1 MHHSIICVSV
11 LDFIVWLILLQ
22 VQKKASNKRKRYRDK
37 AASSTIGNSNNNN
50 ASPHHQSLTESNSAA
65 LSISIGSCT
74 YSLSQVYV
82 KIQHAQKVCYFF
94 PVSFCSMTLC
104 SVGVSWE
111 KLGAELFVVPTR
123 QGTLTLLGRISWWA
137 SPKSSKHPWGYNLQ
151 LTPWI
156 LHPCT
161 LCLLQLDGNFSDVDL
176 NQIKLFG
183 NFPQPRTPED
193 KIYNLHLGSFTQVQQ
208 LLKCWT
214 VWKI

>member
-1 MHHSIICVSV
+1 MWCVNFRFHC
-11 LDFIVWLILLQ
+11 LTYIAQ
-22 VQKKASNKRKRYRDK
+22 VQKKPPTKENGIETKQPPPQLAIAITTMPPPIINHSQRVTQQHYPYPL
-37 AASSTIGNSNNNN
+37 AAAHILFLKYTSK
-50 ASPHHQSLTESNSAA
+50 
-65 LSISIGSCT
+65 
-74 YSLSQVYV
+74 YS
-82 KIQHAQKVCYFF
+82 KKYFHF
-94 PVSFCSMTLC
+94 FLCLFCSMTLC

-111 KLGAELFVVPTR
+111 KFGAELFVVPTR

-137 SPKSSKHPWGYNLQ
+137 SPKSPKHPWGYNLQ

-161 LCLLQLDGNFSDVDL
+161 LCLLQPDGNFSDVDL